1 MDINPEKR
9 QLFSEN
15 FNCIAFDDFQDGII
29 KTGSEIVSVCTPDDT
44 HYKVVKSLLEMDSNI
59 RVVFLEKPACSTLD
73 EMDHLIALS
82 AEKSIDIVV
91 NHTRRFDSRYKE
103 IRKHIADGK
112 YGDLVTGFIT
122 YYSGWQHN
130 GVHIIDTLSYLFN
143 DSVEIETIQN
153 GANSP
158 YPDDPTINGK
168 LFLSKLP
175 GKLQLMSFDE
185 KYYQL
190 FEFDLRFEKVR
201 LRIEDFGT
209 RILLEK
215 KEVNNIGENVLV
227 MHNNSFVD
235 NNETPIQTA
244 IDLIIARLVKNN
256 RDLLCGYRLS
266 DVAGTMKTIWKG
278 MALYAN

>member
-175 GKLQLMSFDE
+175 GKLQSMSFDE